1 MELDGVQSDKNTCS
15 CCPEQ
20 RVDAATDIVRQA
32 FIFLHLAGFMHH
44 DFSQNFTLSVILKL
58 FESII
63 RILYNS
69 IKTIKNM
76 RRGCLMGSKENKPML
91 TAAELIYKMKH
102 EKGIRF
108 EYISENE
115 AEIYLADINNYLR
128 TAAYRKNYQKYE
140 HGVDKGKYIDLDF
153 AYLKEL
159 STIDMHLRFLT
170 YKMCID
176 VEHALKV
183 KLLKDIELDKD
194 ADGYDIVQRFLDEN
208 KNIIGKLESTIKAPF
223 TGDLLRSYFEVKT
236 VYNDEKGKEENYTIE
251 TYLNLPTAKAQ

>member
-1 MELDGVQSDKNTCS
+1 
-15 CCPEQ
+15 
-20 RVDAATDIVRQA
+20 
-32 FIFLHLAGFMHH
+32 
-44 DFSQNFTLSVILKL
+44 
-58 FESII
+58 
-63 RILYNS
+63 
-69 IKTIKNM
+69 
-76 RRGCLMGSKENKPML
+76 ML